1 MASRREFLATVGA
14 VGVAGLGATRADAA
28 PAARARQSRA
38 LRILI
43 LGGTGFS
50 GPHLV
55 ATALARGHAITTFS
69 RGRTEPPVNAD
80 AFQDVEQLIGDRGTD
95 LSALRAGRWDAVI
108 DNSGFRE
115 SWTRDSA

>member
-1 MASRREFLATVGA
+1 MTSRREFLASVAAAGLVGA
-14 VGVAGLGATRADAA
+14 RST
-28 PAARARQSRA
+28 PQSRS

-55 ATALARGHAITTFS
+55 ARALERGHSVTTFS
-69 RGRTEPPVNAD
+69 RGRTDPPVHAQV
-80 AFQDVEQLIGDRGTD
+80 FGDVEQLIGDRATD
-95 LSALRAGRWDAVI
+95 LSALRVGSWDAVI

-115 SWTRDSA
+115 SWTR